1 MDGTPI
7 GIYDEV
13 RIDTLSDY
21 MIFLPDTL
29 PNNFTSKDLSKAAL
43 IPQGKAST
51 LLNTLL
57 ETGIIERIGKNGNS
71 YLYQKTTAL
80 S

>member
-29 PNNFTSKDLSKAAL
+29 SETFTSKELAKAAK